1 MLLVKYP
8 KNIKLKNG
16 EEVMLRPMEKGDGE
30 SLFEFFKKLPEAD
43 RRFLRDDVTQ
53 RETIQRWISNIDYKQ
68 VLPILAFTKEGEIVG
83 DGTLHMS
90 LYGWSRHVGELRIVV
105 AAQYQRQGLGRMLAK
120 ELIQNAVN
128 YGLDKVV
135 AHVMDNQKGALNA
148 FTNIGFI
155 PEATLRKHVTDVNG
169 LKRDLVILSNHVE
182 SLWHQME
189 VMVEDYHPQH

>member
-8 KNIKLKNG
+8 KNIKLKSG
-16 EEVMLRPMEKGDGE
+16 VEIVLRPMEKGDEE
-30 SLFEFFKKLPEAD
+30 SLLEFFKKLPEAD

-53 RETIQRWISNIDYKQ
+53 RETIHGWVNNMDFRE
-68 VLPILAFTKEGEIVG
+68 VLPIVAVTKEGEIVG
-83 DGTLHMS
+83 DGTLHMN
-90 LYGWSRHVGELRIVV
+90 LHGWSKHVGEIRIVV
-105 AAQYQRQGLGRMLAK
+105 AASFQRQGLGRLLAK

-128 YGLDKVV
+128 FGLDKVV

-148 FTNIGFI
+148 FTNLGFI

-189 VMVEDYHPQH
+189 EMVEDYYPQY